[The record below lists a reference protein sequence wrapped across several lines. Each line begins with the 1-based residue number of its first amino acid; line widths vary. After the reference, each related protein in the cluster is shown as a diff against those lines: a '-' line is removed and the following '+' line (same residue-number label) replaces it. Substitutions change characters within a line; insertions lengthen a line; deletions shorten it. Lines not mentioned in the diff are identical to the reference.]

1 MIAETV
7 SEIDP
12 ASERYQA
19 GIRDD
24 IRKARRSIVVTEF
37 TSSIP
42 GPHLQN
48 RSWHRSRQDLRGSRI
63 YPQGA
68 LSWPEISRILH
79 VTRELF
85 VNVLSDD

>member
-1 MIAETV
+1 MRVIAETV

-12 ASERYQA
+12 ASERYQARYQA

-42 GPHLQN
+42 TPTKPLVASVSPGSQRKSN
-48 RSWHRSRQDLRGSRI
+48 ISSRS
-63 YPQGA
+63 
-68 LSWPEISRILH
+68 
-79 VTRELF
+79 F
-85 VNVLSDD
+85 VMA